1 MASDVMRIL
10 EVALAEKASDI
21 HLAAGRPPMIRVA
34 GTLLE
39 LEKWPALDAETCKE
53 LIYSFLSDQHRAR
66 LEGEY
71 ELDCSFS
78 MPNLGRY
85 RANVLYQ
92 RGRVECVLRAVP
104 AAVPPAEAL
113 GLGPAAMGLADL
125 PRGLVLVT
133 GPTGC
138 GKSTTLACLI
148 ESINARRRAHIL
160 TIEDPIEFVY
170 PKRLSLIRQREVGL
184 DTKSFDEALRRA
196 MREDPDVILIGEMR
210 DKETIALA
218 LTAAE
223 TGHLC
228 LSTLHT
234 QDAAQSLD
242 RIIDVFPPAQQP
254 QIRAQLAGSLKA
266 VISQILVPRANG
278 EGRIAAREMMIV
290 NSAIANLIREGK
302 NHMIPTAI
310 ETGGALGMYTLDRSL
325 AALVQRGAVSLE
337 DALSRAVDPER
348 LTLTCRKAGA
358 LA

>member
-1 MASDVMRIL
+1 LLRI
-10 EVALAEKASDI
+10 S
-21 HLAAGRPPMIRVA
+21 
-34 GTLLE
+34 GTLVE
-39 LEKWPALDAETCKE
+39 LENWPALDGETCKN
-53 LIYSFLSDQHRAR
+53 LVYSFLGDQQRAR
-66 LEGEY
+66 LEAEF
-71 ELDCSFS
+71 ELDSSFS
-78 MPNLGRY
+78 SPGLGRF

-92 RGRVECVLRAVP
+92 RGNVECVLRAVP
-104 AAVPPAEAL
+104 SAVPTPEVL
-113 GLGPAAMGLADL
+113 GLGPAAMSLADL

-148 ESINARRRAHIL
+148 ESINAKHRKHIL

-170 PKRLSLIRQREVGL
+170 PKRLSLIRQREVGM
-184 DTKSFDEALRRA
+184 DTKSFEEALRRA

-210 DKETIALA
+210 DRETIALA

-234 QDAAQSLD
+234 LDSAQSLD

-254 QIRAQLAGSLKA
+254 QVRAQLAGALKG
-266 VISQILVPRANG
+266 VISQILVPRASG
-278 EGRIAAREMMIV
+278 AGRIAAREMMIV

-302 NHMIPTAI
+302 THMIPTAI
-310 ETGGALGMYTLDRSL
+310 ETGGAQGMFTLDRSL
-325 AALVQRGAVSLE
+325 AALVQKGAVALE
-337 DALSRAVDPER
+337 DALARATDPDR
-348 LTLTCRKAGA
+348 LALACRKLGA